1 MAEAVITKAVS
12 PAAIFLVN
20 IFIPLY
26 YDLYPDPMCILYYFF
41 CLISSK
47 NSATANAA
55 AELLGLLGEI
65 TYCLLSCKRQ
75 SSS

>member
-12 PAAIFLVN
+12 PAATFLVN

-26 YDLYPDPMCILYYFF
+26 YDLYPDPMCILYCFF

-47 NSATANAA
+47 KLRHSECRGGVFGTF
-55 AELLGLLGEI
+55 G
-65 TYCLLSCKRQ
+65 
-75 SSS
+75 

>member
-47 NSATANAA
+47 KLRHS
-55 AELLGLLGEI
+55 EMPRR
-65 TYCLLSCKRQ
+65 SFWDF
-75 SSS
+75 

>member
-1 MAEAVITKAVS
+1 MAETVITKAVS

-26 YDLYPDPMCILYYFF
+26 YDLYPDSMCILYYFF

-47 NSATANAA
+47 KLRHSECHGGVFRTFRRNY
-55 AELLGLLGEI
+55 LLPVVL
-65 TYCLLSCKRQ
+65 
-75 SSS
+75 

>member
-41 CLISSK
+41 SLISSK
-47 NSATANAA
+47 KLRHSECHGGVLRTFRRNY
-55 AELLGLLGEI
+55 LLPVVL
-65 TYCLLSCKRQ
+65 
-75 SSS
+75 

>member
-12 PAAIFLVN
+12 PAATFLVN

-41 CLISSK
+41 
-47 NSATANAA
+47 A
-55 AELLGLLGEI
+55 
-65 TYCLLSCKRQ
+65 
-75 SSS
+75 

>member
-41 CLISSK
+41 
-47 NSATANAA
+47 A
-55 AELLGLLGEI
+55 
-65 TYCLLSCKRQ
+65 
-75 SSS
+75 

>member
-47 NSATANAA
+47 KLRHSKCHGGVFRTFGRNY
-55 AELLGLLGEI
+55 LLPVVL
-65 TYCLLSCKRQ
+65 
-75 SSS
+75 

>member
-12 PAAIFLVN
+12 PAATFLVN

-41 CLISSK
+41 SLISSK
-47 NSATANAA
+47 KLRHSECRGGAFRIFGRNY
-55 AELLGLLGEI
+55 LLPVVL
-65 TYCLLSCKRQ
+65 
-75 SSS
+75 

>member
-41 CLISSK
+41 ALFQVKS
-47 NSATANAA
+47 SATAKCRGGVSRTFGRNY
-55 AELLGLLGEI
+55 LLPVVL
-65 TYCLLSCKRQ
+65 
-75 SSS
+75 

>member
-26 YDLYPDPMCILYYFF
+26 YDLYPAPMCILYYFF

-47 NSATANAA
+47 KLRHSECRGGVFRTFGRNY
-55 AELLGLLGEI
+55 LLPVVL
-65 TYCLLSCKRQ
+65 
-75 SSS
+75 

>member
-26 YDLYPDPMCILYYFF
+26 YDLYPDPMGILYYFF
-41 CLISSK
+41 RLISRK
-47 NSATANAA
+47 NPPQRNATA
-55 AELLGLLGEI
+55 EFF
-65 TYCLLSCKRQ
+65 
-75 SSS
+75 

>member
-26 YDLYPDPMCILYYFF
+26 YDLYPDPMGILYYFF
-41 CLISSK
+41 RLISRK
-47 NSATANAA
+47 NSAAA
-55 AELLGLLGEI
+55 KCHGGAF
-65 TYCLLSCKRQ
+65 
-75 SSS
+75 

>member
-26 YDLYPDPMCILYYFF
+26 YDLYPDPKIGR
-41 CLISSK
+41 
-47 NSATANAA
+47 AHV
-55 AELLGLLGEI
+55 
-65 TYCLLSCKRQ
+65 
-75 SSS
+75 